1 MHRFL
6 VALGKHSW
14 WMAAKT
20 VSHALRVKRVFVV
33 VGMLIV

>member
-1 MHRFL
+1 
-6 VALGKHSW
+6 
-14 WMAAKT
+14 MAAET

>member
-6 VALGKHSW
+6 VARLKHSW
-14 WMAAKT
+14 WMAAET

-33 VGMLIV
+33 VGMLIM

>member
-6 VALGKHSW
+6 VARWKHSW
-14 WMAAKT
+14 WKTAKT

>member
-6 VALGKHSW
+6 VAPWKHSW
-14 WMAAKT
+14 WMAAEA